1 MSRIVAFLL
10 KIRENPTT
18 PPPLRKVIKIMEAV
32 GIERITVI
40 KQLST

>member
-1 MSRIVAFLL
+1 MSRIVVFRL
-10 KIRENPTT
+10 KQGKTPL

>member
-10 KIRENPTT
+10 KIRENPTA
-18 PPPLRKVIKIMEAV
+18 PPLRKVIKIMEAV